1 MDRYGIDLMKTR
13 EMDLNDI
20 LHNRLKLLLIMAKNL
35 IGGRAVGDY
44 QWQAI
49 EQNANHMAMECDSF
63 IDYPASPAPDFDELC
78 QHLKSLAMNL
88 KSVAEKR
95 RIGRDRKE
103 IMLKDFNRITE
114 LLKINS
120 LKRYFMS

>member
-1 MDRYGIDLMKTR
+1 MDKYGFKPMKAR

-35 IGGRAVGDY
+35 VAGRAVGDC

-49 EQNANHMAMECDSF
+49 EQNAIHMAMECDSF
-63 IDYPASPAPDFDELC
+63 IDYPDSTIPGFDELC

-88 KSVAEKR
+88 KSWAEKR
-95 RIGRDRKE
+95 KIGRDRKE
-103 IMLKDFNRITE
+103 MILKDYNRITE
-114 LLKINS
+114 LLKVDS
-120 LKRYFMS
+120 LKHYFMP